1 MDILRIETAVQRI
14 KENDAALKWLEEYGP
29 HFDGKSATD
38 MKVIVDLHF
47 AGACN
52 GAKEASEVIASFIL
66 LDIPLTIQTAIT
78 NCRNTIEMERDAIR
92 SALESPAHDPQ

>member
-38 MKVIVDLHF
+38 MKVIVDLQEPAMAQKKHRRLLP
-47 AGACN
+47 
-52 GAKEASEVIASFIL
+52 ASFCLIS
-66 LDIPLTIQTAIT
+66 
-78 NCRNTIEMERDAIR
+78 R
-92 SALESPAHDPQ
+92 SPFRLPSPIAATQSK